1 MKRLTLPL
9 QWVAP
14 FGLGL
19 ALMAPLQATF
29 AFGGIG
35 NLGECTTF
43 TTCTAG
49 VSSVAV
55 AISQYEFTAIKDNYQ
70 LPLNLVPGM
79 NERRDQRDR
88 QTNVPLRAA
97 VGDFC
102 ANCAT
107 DNPFFS
113 SAIARSQSD
122 FAVNRASAQTSVGVS
137 GHDVQTFGQQVLGS
151 ANVQVRTV
159 AEVRS
164 TWRDAWAFNANGH
177 FNASIQLDGKSGTN
191 TSNPFFPSSFNYALS
206 STPGGWFYDLR
217 VWDVTNLSISAF
229 FEVEAG
235 PTLVARVQDQADE
248 HRASFNST
256 LALDFDF
263 MAGVQYVVTAELGIQ
278 AWNGRE
284 INLYSTAR
292 LTDVMLST
300 GANMTAL
307 SGHDYFSAAVPEPQ
321 TTALMAAGLV
331 GLTLWGRRQRRG

>member
-29 AFGGIG
+29 AFGGAG

-49 VSSVAV
+49 VSSTAV

-102 ANCAT
+102 VNCGN

-151 ANVQVRTV
+151 ANVQVQTV
-159 AEVRS
+159 AEARS
-164 TWRDAWAFNANGH
+164 AWRDAWAFNADGH
-177 FNASIQLDGKSGTN
+177 FNASIRLDGTSGIN
-191 TSNPFFPSSFNYALS
+191 TSNPFFPSSFNFTLS
-206 STPGGWFYDLR
+206 GTQGGWFYDLK
-217 VWDVTNLSISAF
+217 VWDVSNLSFSEF
-229 FEVEAG
+229 FEVV
-235 PTLVARVQDQADE
+235 PARRWSPAC
-248 HRASFNST
+248 RTMPMSNARRSSPRWRWIST
-256 LALDFDF
+256 SWLACSTSSPRNWAPRRG
-263 MAGVQYVVTAELGIQ
+263 MAARST
-278 AWNGRE
+278 
-284 INLYSTAR
+284 STA
-292 LTDVMLST
+292 
-300 GANMTAL
+300 
-307 SGHDYFSAAVPEPQ
+307 P
-321 TTALMAAGLV
+321 
-331 GLTLWGRRQRRG
+331 RG